1 MTGAGY
7 NDTFSRPAK
16 DLGGVPALCAC
27 SGEAAARRGYD
38 AVQLAA
44 AYDIP
49 GHCSYGLLGLR
60 GKYSILKI
68 TQGSIIV
75 LTTVM
80 LPICK
85 IKIRYHEAGTVYLYS
100 ARPYSCGFDFATKI
114 SKANPQKKLAITVDT
129 RHCGALEFKY
139 LLIVMFSER
148 R

>member
-27 SGEAAARRGYD
+27 SGEAAAWRGYD
-38 AVQLAA
+38 AVKLAA

-80 LPICK
+80 LPVCK
-85 IKIRYHEAGTVYLYS
+85 IKIRYHEAGTGYLYS
-100 ARPYSCGFDFATKI
+100 ARPYSCGFDFAAKI
-114 SKANPQKKLAITVDT
+114 SKANPQKN
-129 RHCGALEFKY
+129 
-139 LLIVMFSER
+139 
-148 R
+148 

>member
-7 NDTFSRPAK
+7 NDTFSRLAK

-27 SGEAAARRGYD
+27 SGEAAAWRGYD
-38 AVQLAA
+38 AVKLAA

-68 TQGSIIV
+68 TQGSIVV

-85 IKIRYHEAGTVYLYS
+85 IKIRYHEAGPAFY
-100 ARPYSCGFDFATKI
+100 F
-114 SKANPQKKLAITVDT
+114 VDP
-129 RHCGALEFKY
+129 ALF
-139 LLIVMFSER
+139 M
-148 R
+148 